1 MTMTTKT
8 LYCEAGKHEWTRPAQ
23 RGRAPI
29 NCPEHKDIKVPG
41 KMSGLEKARL
51 ARQEK
56 KNAAEAEMAKKVED
70 VLNSPQMPT
79 GTSTPSKLRYIQD
92 QLTNNR
98 QNRSPHD
105 IADLERMRDI
115 ILKNPFTRSG
125 HLF

>member
-1 MTMTTKT
+1 MTTKT
-8 LYCEAGKHEWTRPAQ
+8 LYCEAGQHEWERPAQ

-29 NCPEHKDIKVPG
+29 SCPEHKDIKDPSQL
-41 KMSGLEKARL
+41 SGLEKARI

-56 KNAAEAEMAKKVED
+56 RNAAESLMAERVEE
-70 VLNSPQMPT
+70 VLNSPKMPL

-92 QLTNNR
+92 QLMNNR
-98 QNRSPHD
+98 SNRNPSD

>member
-1 MTMTTKT
+1 MTIKT
-8 LYCEAGKHEWTRPAQ
+8 LYCEAGKHDWERPSQ
-23 RGRAPI
+23 RGRAPV
-29 NCPEHKDIKVPG
+29 NCPEHRKAQTEAQMK
-41 KMSGLEKARL
+41 GLEKARL

-56 KNAAEAEMAKKVED
+56 KNAVEAVMAKKVEE

-79 GTSTPSKLRYIQD
+79 GTCTPSKLRYIQE
-92 QLTNNR
+92 QLTSNR
-98 QNRSPHD
+98 ENRSPHD

>member
-1 MTMTTKT
+1 MTTKT

-23 RGRAPI
+23 RGRIPV
-29 NCPEHKDIKVPG
+29 NCPEHRNAQTEAQ
-41 KMSGLEKARL
+41 MNGLEKARL
-51 ARQEK
+51 VRQEK
-56 KNAAEAEMAKKVED
+56 KNAAEAIMAERVEEI
-70 VLNSPQMPT
+70 LNSPKMPT

-92 QLTNNR
+92 QLMNNR
-98 QNRSPHD
+98 SNRSPHD

>member
-1 MTMTTKT
+1 MTTKT

-29 NCPEHKDIKVPG
+29 SCPEHKDIKDPSQL
-41 KMSGLEKARL
+41 SGLEKARI

-56 KNAAEAEMAKKVED
+56 RNAAEALMAQKVEE
-70 VLNSPQMPT
+70 VLNSPRMPL
-79 GTSTPSKLRYIQD
+79 GTCTPSKLRYIQD
-92 QLTNNR
+92 QLMNNR
-98 QNRSPHD
+98 SNRSPSD

>member
-1 MTMTTKT
+1 MTETKT
-8 LYCEAGKHEWTRPAQ
+8 LYCEAGKHDWERPAK
-23 RGRAPI
+23 RGPAPR
-29 NCPEHKDIKVPG
+29 NCPEHNQIKEPG

-56 KNAAEAEMAKKVED
+56 KNAAEAEIARRVEE
-70 VLNSPQMPT
+70 VLASPRMPV

-115 ILKNPFTRSG
+115 ILKNPFTRAG